1 MQVRAF
7 KLNRAFLVDSWGINQ
22 ISIIAADNWKKW
34 NKNQRIGKDVC
45 YLIGK
50 LWPNQ

>member
-22 ISIIAADNWKKW
+22 ISIIEAN
-34 NKNQRIGKDVC
+34 N
-45 YLIGK
+45 
-50 LWPNQ
+50 